1 MFENRKDYLRYSCVS
16 CPLCCMKKVKGKIV
30 GVFSGKE
37 EEQVYQYAFRRQPE
51 ADMREL
57 SKAMNSELNGRGGG
71 SELMAQGTFK
81 AGEKEIREVL
91 IREAGKLE

>member
-1 MFENRKDYLRYSCVS
+1 M
-16 CPLCCMKKVKGKIV
+16 

-37 EEQVYQYAFRRQPE
+37 EEQVYQYALGSSQ
-51 ADMREL
+51 ADMRKL

-91 IREAGKLE
+91 IREAENWNKSCGRLKMMYSRSFLNT

>member
-1 MFENRKDYLRYSCVS
+1 MERSVSYSLFIYTC
-16 CPLCCMKKVKGKIV
+16 
-30 GVFSGKE
+30 
-37 EEQVYQYAFRRQPE
+37 Q
-51 ADMREL
+51 ADMRKL

>member
-1 MFENRKDYLRYSCVS
+1 MRKDYLRYSCVS
-16 CPLCCMKKVKGKIV
+16 CPLCCMKKVKERSL

-37 EEQVYQYAFRRQPE
+37 EEQVYQYALGSSQ
-51 ADMREL
+51 ADMRKL

-81 AGEKEIREVL
+81 AGEKRS
-91 IREAGKLE
+91 GKY